1 MVGDLANTEVKRGS
15 GEVLMRT
22 KMGSCGPQ
30 SFSALTEQSLQT
42 APSTSQNQA
51 GPERQGQVKWAQDK
65 REPATPEQTLKKQPS
80 VTGWSLIK
88 TACSSAGILK
98 ERGFIYLVQLE
109 R

>member
-30 SFSALTEQSLQT
+30 SFSALIEQKLQT

-51 GPERQGQVKWAQDK
+51 RT
-65 REPATPEQTLKKQPS
+65 REAG
-80 VTGWSLIK
+80 TGEVGS
-88 TACSSAGILK
+88 G
-98 ERGFIYLVQLE
+98 
-109 R
+109 